1 MYKVTTKFILA
12 IILFLLGLYVVLT
25 YKSDD
30 VIESFSGNRCPDMLI
45 QKGDK
50 IFLYNSKLDEV
61 PGVNPIQFD
70 NLEEYSEFIEWQRS
84 HNIRCPLL
92 FLQQSYDVQGKSVYK
107 IKDPNNLQNNLPS
120 ELIKPKKSEMQLN
133 SKLLD
138 SNHDDKPFNQNSYP
152 GYDSQNQYIGLNTP
166 LDKLYS
172 MDEVTRK
179 YSPNAMMSNWGGV
192 KYSDKTVEQEVIDK
206 TVNEQIYQ
214 KNNR

>member
-12 IILFLLGLYVVLT
+12 ITLFLIGLYFVLT
-25 YKSDD
+25 YKSED
-30 VIESFSGNRCPDMLI
+30 VIESFTGKRCPDMLI

-50 IFLYNSKLDEV
+50 IYLYNSKLAEI

-70 NLEEYSEFIEWQRS
+70 NLEEYSEFVQWQRS
-84 HNIRCPLL
+84 QNIRCPLL

-120 ELIKPKKSEMQLN
+120 EKIKPTTDNQMK

-138 SNHDDKPFNQNSYP
+138 SHRDDKPYNQNSYP
-152 GYDSQNQYIGLNTP
+152 GFDQQNQYVGLNTP

-179 YSPNAMMSNWGGV
+179 YSPNAMMTNWGGV
-192 KYSDKTVEQEVIDK
+192 KYSNNVVEHEIIANK
-206 TVNEQIYQ
+206 L
-214 KNNR
+214 KNN